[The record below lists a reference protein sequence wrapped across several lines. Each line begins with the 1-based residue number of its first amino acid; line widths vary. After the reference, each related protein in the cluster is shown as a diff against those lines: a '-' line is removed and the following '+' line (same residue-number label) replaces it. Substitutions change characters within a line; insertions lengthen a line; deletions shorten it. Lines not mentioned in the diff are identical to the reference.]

1 MNRRSRLHLAA
12 LLAGVATIG
21 PALAQDGPASHLL
34 VGDTAADR
42 LYVYS
47 VPEFDLVAD
56 LAGIRVGS
64 HSGII
69 ALPDG
74 RALIPD
80 EIAKQ
85 LVVLQLSDDAA
96 PAVVARVP
104 MPIFLENIQ
113 VWSAVDPRLE
123 HYLSISNDDDSSVGV
138 LTIVDLRTYEPRQIK
153 IEGGEGGEMHVV
165 AGGDP
170 AMVFLHLTDRVDV
183 YPLAALID
191 EETGQA
197 SILDGEIAPVA
208 TFPVGE
214 GGHSDSFSVTAG
226 KWTGSTLRGLEIAT
240 LDANGVSGAATLPWD
255 ADGLSGGRNARQR
268 LTPDGAFEFG
278 PLNASLPPE
287 QWADVKVDLHW
298 VDLTDETVTRIPLA
312 GGVVGRGGVSQLY
325 AVYANVHPEGDF
337 VNLVDVDSDSP
348 TFQEVVA
355 RIALDPLSNGPVA
368 GSPTAGRQARH
379 SGITPDGAFA
389 FVSHGGEGK
398 ISVIDTA
405 SRSVIETIVTPTS
418 LSGGGY
424 LIGTTLGA
432 PILELAGR

>member
-1 MNRRSRLHLAA
+1 MKRRSLLHAS
-12 LLAGVATIG
+12 LLATAAFAA
-21 PALAQDGPASHLL
+21 PAFAQDGPASHLL

-47 VPEFDLVAD
+47 VPEFDLLAD
-56 LAGIRVGS
+56 LAGIRVGA

-80 EIAKQ
+80 EAAKQ
-85 LVVLQLSDDAA
+85 LVVLRLSEEAA
-96 PAVVARVP
+96 PAIVARVP

-113 VWSAVDPRLE
+113 VWSAVDPTLE
-123 HYLSISNDDDSSVGV
+123 HYFSISNDEDSTVGV
-138 LTIVDLRTYEPRQIK
+138 LTIVDLETYQPRQIK
-153 IEGGEGGEMHVV
+153 IDGGGEGEMHVV

-170 AMVFLHLTDRVDV
+170 AMVFLHLADRVDV
-183 YPLAALID
+183 YPLAALLGA
-191 EETGQA
+191 EVHQA
-197 SILDGEIAPVA
+197 SILAGEIAPVA

-214 GGHSDSFSVTAG
+214 GGHSNSFSIAAG

-240 LDANGVSGAATLPWD
+240 LDASGVSGAATVPWE
-255 ADGLSGGRNARQR
+255 ADGLSGGRNARER

-298 VDLTDETVTRIPLA
+298 VDLEDETVTRMPLA
-312 GGVVGRGGVSQLY
+312 GGVVGRGGVSQSY
-325 AVYANVHPEGDF
+325 AVYANVHPDGDF
-337 VNLVDVDSDSP
+337 ANLVDVDSDSP

-355 RIALDPLSNGPVA
+355 RIPLDRLADGPVA
-368 GSPTAGRQARH
+368 GTPTAGTQARH

-389 FVSHGGEGK
+389 FVTHGGEGK

-405 SRSVIETIVTPTS
+405 SQSVVETIVTPTS

-424 LIGTTLGA
+424 VIGTTLGA
-432 PILELAGR
+432 PLFELAGR